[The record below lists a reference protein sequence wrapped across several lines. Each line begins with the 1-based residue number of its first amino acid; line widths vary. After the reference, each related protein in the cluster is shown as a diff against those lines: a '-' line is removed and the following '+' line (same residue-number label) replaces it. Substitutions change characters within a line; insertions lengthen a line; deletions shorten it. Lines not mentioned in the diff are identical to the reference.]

1 MVELILKSEQVFKF
15 YIISIYNSFLL
26 QLLCDLICFGTA
38 QSTLLCNSCFCE
50 NSFYC
55 CRWKKAVL
63 TLSLLG
69 SLE

>member
-26 QLLCDLICFGTA
+26 QLLCDLICFKIT
-38 QSTLLCNSCFCE
+38 QSTLLYNSCFCE

-55 CRWKKAVL
+55 CWKKQC
-63 TLSLLG
+63 
-69 SLE
+69 